1 MKLYEIPTLY
11 QQLLDMAEEQDS
23 DFSEALDSLED
34 AFEEKAENIVKIMRT
49 LEAKEKAYKDEVDRL
64 NAQRKTL
71 SNRVQ
76 ALKDYLQENMNVMG
90 KKKVESG
97 LFTVAIQKSP
107 PTLKIDDDK
116 YIPDGYW
123 IPQPPKLDRKE
134 LLQDMKLGEE
144 IEGVEIVQGEHV
156 RIR

>member
-1 MKLYEIPTLY
+1 MKLYEIPPLY

-49 LEAKEKAYKDEVDRL
+49 LEAKEKAYKDEEDRL

-71 SNRVQ
+71 NNRLQ
-76 ALKDYLQENMNVMG
+76 ELKDYLQENMNVMG

>member
-11 QQLLDMAEEQDS
+11 QQLLDMAEDTEV

-64 NAQRKTL
+64 NTQRKTL
-71 SNRVQ
+71 NNRLQ

>member
-64 NAQRKTL
+64 NAQRKML
-71 SNRVQ
+71 NNRVK
-76 ALKDYLQENMNVMG
+76 ATKDNIQESGKERG
-90 KKKVESG
+90 KKKGDSG
-97 LFTVAIQKSP
+97 LFTVAIRKSP

-116 YIPDGYW
+116 YSPDGYR

-134 LLQDMKLGEE
+134 LLQDIKLGEE
-144 IEGVEIVQGEHV
+144 IEGVEIVQG
-156 RIR
+156 

>member
-11 QQLLDMAEEQDS
+11 QQLLDMAEDTEV
-23 DFSEALDSLED
+23 DFSEALNELEGD
-34 AFEEKAENIVKIMRT
+34 FDIKAENLVKVMRT
-49 LEAKEKAYKDEVDRL
+49 LEAKEKAYKDEMDRL
-64 NAQRKTL
+64 NEQRKVIKN
-71 SNRVQ
+71 SVQ
-76 ALKDYLQENMNVMG
+76 GLKEYLQDSMQMMG
-90 KKKVESG
+90 KKKVEG
-97 LFTVAIQKSP
+97 KLFTVAIQKSP

>member
-11 QQLLDMAEEQDS
+11 QQLLDMAEEQDI

-64 NAQRKTL
+64 NAQRKML
-71 SNRVQ
+71 NNRVQ

>member
-1 MKLYEIPTLY
+1 MKLYEIPPLY
-11 QQLLDMAEEQDS
+11 QQLLDMAEEQDN
-23 DFSEALDSLED
+23 DFSEALESLEG

-64 NAQRKTL
+64 NKQR
-71 SNRVQ
+71 N
-76 ALKDYLQENMNVMG
+76 ALKRSIQNSKDYLQENMNVMG

-134 LLQDMKLGEE
+134 LLQDLKLGEE

>member
-11 QQLLDMAEEQDS
+11 QQLLDMAEEQDI

-49 LEAKEKAYKDEVDRL
+49 LEAKEKAYKDEEDRL

-71 SNRVQ
+71 NNRLQ
-76 ALKDYLQENMNVMG
+76 ELKDYLQENMNVMG

>member
-11 QQLLDMAEEQDS
+11 QQLLDMAEEQDI

-71 SNRVQ
+71 NNRVQ
-76 ALKDYLQENMNVMG
+76 TLKDYLQENMNVMG

-134 LLQDMKLGEE
+134 LLQDMKLGEV

>member
-11 QQLLDMAEEQDS
+11 QQLLDMAEEQDI

-64 NAQRKTL
+64 NAQRKML
-71 SNRVQ
+71 NNRVQ

-134 LLQDMKLGEE
+134 LLQDIKLGEE

>member
-23 DFSEALDSLED
+23 DFSEALESLEG

-64 NAQRKTL
+64 NGQRKTL
-71 SNRVQ
+71 KNRVQ
-76 ALKDYLQENMNVMG
+76 GLKDYLQENMNVMG

-107 PTLKIDDDK
+107 KTLKIEDDQ
-116 YIPDGYW
+116 YIPEGYW

>member
-11 QQLLDMAEEQDS
+11 QQLLDMAEEQDI

-134 LLQDMKLGEE
+134 LLQDIKLGEE

>member
-11 QQLLDMAEEQDS
+11 QQLLDMAEDTEV

-71 SNRVQ
+71 NNRVQ
-76 ALKDYLQENMNVMG
+76 ALKDYMQENRYEKG
-90 KKKVESG
+90 KKKIESG
-97 LFTVAIQKSP
+97 MYTVENKKTP
-107 PTLKIDDDK
+107 PTIKMDEDK
-116 YIPDGYW
+116 YIPDGHW
-123 IPQPPKLDRKE
+123 NPQTPQLDRKK
-134 LLQDMKLGEE
+134 LLQDMKIGEE